1 MTAKQKGAT
10 ISFIVVTA
18 CFALWGFANDVTNP
32 MVKAFSKI
40 FKMSVTDGALVQT
53 AFYGGYFVLALPAAL
68 FIRRYSYK
76 SGILVGLLLFAVGS
90 FAFYPASLSGNY
102 YPFLVAY
109 FILTC
114 GLSFLET
121 SANPYIL
128 TLGDKEHAAMRINL
142 AQSFNPIG
150 SLCGMFV
157 AMYFIQERLS
167 PLSAAQRQLLSNAD
181 FEAVKNADLA
191 VLSSPYI
198 VLGIVVIA
206 LAAVIFFLPMHSREQ
221 SKPPEQSNLNLRA
234 SFRRILQSHKYL
246 WGFVAQFFYVGAQIM
261 CWTFIIQYG
270 TEIFSRNG
278 MTEIDAE
285 TTSQRY
291 NIVAMIFFCS
301 FRFICTFLMRYIAA
315 TRLLATFATIATLL
329 TIGVILSDGIS
340 GMYCLIGISACMSL
354 MFPTIYSIAL
364 SELDIE
370 DAKIGAAG
378 QIMAILGGSLLPPLQ
393 ALIIDQGTVGML
405 PAVNVSFVVPM
416 VSFVVVA
423 YFALRTMAVDK
434 AQIIDSQKHGR
445 K

>member
-1 MTAKQKGAT
+1 MTVKQRGAT
-10 ISFIVVTA
+10 ISFIVVTV

-40 FKMSVTDGALVQT
+40 FKMSVADGALVQT
-53 AFYGGYFVLALPAAL
+53 AFYGGYFALALPAAL

-76 SGILVGLLLFAVGS
+76 SGILVGLLLFAIGS
-90 FAFYPASLSGNY
+90 FSFYPASLTGNY
-102 YPFLVAY
+102 YPFLAAY

-128 TLGDKEHAAMRINL
+128 TLGDKEHAALRINL
-142 AQSFNPIG
+142 AQSFNPVG
-150 SLCGMFV
+150 SICGMFV
-157 AMYFIQERLS
+157 AMYFVQERLS
-167 PLSAAQRQLLSNAD
+167 PLSASQRAMLSNAD
-181 FEAVKNADLA
+181 FEAVKNSDLA
-191 VLSSPYI
+191 ILSSPYI
-198 VLGIVVIA
+198 GLGIVVVV
-206 LAAVIFFLPMHSREQ
+206 LAIIIFMLPMHSEERNQDEKQ
-221 SKPPEQSNLNLRA
+221 SLDLRA
-234 SFRRILQSHKYL
+234 TFGHILQSNKYL
-246 WGFVAQFFYVGAQIM
+246 WGFVAQFFYIGAQIM

-270 TEIFSRNG
+270 TEIFCREG

-285 TTSQRY
+285 TRSQRF

-301 FRFICTFLMRYIAA
+301 FRFVCTFLMRYISAA
-315 TRLLATFATIATLL
+315 RLLSAFAIIATAL
-329 TIGVILSDGIS
+329 TIGVILAEGIG

-364 SELDIE
+364 SDLDIE

-393 ALIIDQGTVGML
+393 ALIIDQGSVATL
-405 PAVNVSFVVPM
+405 PAVNASFIVPM
-416 VSFVVVA
+416 ISFVVVA
-423 YFALRTMAVDK
+423 FYAIRT
-434 AQIIDSQKHGR
+434 INIDRRQSIDIQRNGR